1 MKLSAA
7 AYSAFVATSATK
19 DGRYEGIRRVGE
31 YIISH
36 QNLQSKSLQP
46 KSLQPKSLQPK
57 SLQPIYLISYVN
69 RDIYIIGTESDRQGQ
84 MNFGLDGPL
93 PARSGRT
100 TFKIHDLNAIVHCC
114 TTGRFSDTR
123 TKYPKMA
130 ALNFILTSVALQ
142 ATVCR

>member
-36 QNLQSKSLQP
+36 QNLQS
-46 KSLQPKSLQPK
+46 K

>member
-36 QNLQSKSLQP
+36 QNLQSKSLQ
-46 KSLQPKSLQPK
+46 SK

>member
-36 QNLQSKSLQP
+36 QNLQSKSLQ
-46 KSLQPKSLQPK
+46 SK

-69 RDIYIIGTESDRQGQ
+69 RDIYIIGTESDRHGQ

>member
-19 DGRYEGIRRVGE
+19 AGRYGGIRRVGE

-36 QNLQSKSLQP
+36 QNLQS
-46 KSLQPKSLQPK
+46 K

>member
-36 QNLQSKSLQP
+36 QNLQSKSLQS
-46 KSLQPKSLQPK
+46 KSLQSK